1 MSNSCNSC
9 GSPNILINNV
19 LDKNICGY
27 CFFNFNND
35 IESNAALEIDIFNYF
50 KDLFPNEK
58 KYSNSILISN
68 NNLIKS
74 HIDTATFEQYD
85 EKLFKKNISKLLS
98 LGKIDRIIIPDISNV
113 CLKSILSMDEFYSK
127 NVDLYIGIFT
137 PDFVAKN
144 IIEFKKIKYIYS
156 LLSLSKICILNNFD
170 IHEIYHNIDYMI
182 LNIKRQNCENNDV
195 IEELQ
200 DLWDIHALSLIFS
213 PLK

>member
-1 MSNSCNSC
+1 MNKACVLCESQNIISN
-9 GSPNILINNV
+9 NI

-35 IESNAALEIDIFNYF
+35 IESKAALEIDIFNYF
-50 KDLFPNEK
+50 KDLFPNGK
-58 KYSNSILISN
+58 KYNNSILISN

-74 HIDTATFEQYD
+74 CIDTATFEEYD

-98 LGKIDRIIIPDISNV
+98 LGKIDRIIAPDISNV

-137 PDFVAKN
+137 PDFIAKN
-144 IIEFKKIKYIYS
+144 IIEFKKTKYVYS

-170 IHEIYHNIDYMI
+170 IHQIYHNIDYMI
-182 LNIKRQNCENNDV
+182 LNIKRKNCDNNDA
-195 IEELQ
+195 IKELQ
-200 DLWDIHALSLIFS
+200 DLWDIHASSLIFS